1 MPDKHGR
8 YCFSTSHFVL
18 GGISLQEIMT
28 GWGLTCTSEQSS
40 RAPRLQVGLCSVGLS
55 FASLGLQAVK
65 QALQL
70 LFTEVDFVLQLPLLD
85 DEADFI
91 FTKCSSL
98 R

>member
-1 MPDKHGR
+1 M
-8 YCFSTSHFVL
+8 L
-18 GGISLQEIMT
+18 
-28 GWGLTCTSEQSS
+28 
-40 RAPRLQVGLCSVGLS
+40 ALCQVGLS